1 MQTLSRDPLLCYQ
14 ERHFAITANSSLIL
28 LGSFAVVTII
38 IPTDH
43 LYSVEQVFI
52 ASILLQR
59 KQVEFLLYEKCTVGN
74 RIMYVIPLDMGFVDL
89 ILSFFFKLDVFF
101 SFSKTS

>member
-1 MQTLSRDPLLCYQ
+1 M
-14 ERHFAITANSSLIL
+14 L

-74 RIMYVIPLDMGFVDL
+74 RIMYEIANQNF
-89 ILSFFFKLDVFF
+89 IR
-101 SFSKTS
+101 

>member
-1 MQTLSRDPLLCYQ
+1 MQTFSRDPLLCYQ
-14 ERHFAITANSSLIL
+14 ERHFAITANSSLML

>member
-14 ERHFAITANSSLIL
+14 ERHFAITANSSLML
-28 LGSFAVVTII
+28 LGSFAAVIII

-74 RIMYVIPLDMGFVDL
+74 RIMYVIPLDMSFVNL
-89 ILSFFFKLDVFF
+89 ILRIFFQTRRFF